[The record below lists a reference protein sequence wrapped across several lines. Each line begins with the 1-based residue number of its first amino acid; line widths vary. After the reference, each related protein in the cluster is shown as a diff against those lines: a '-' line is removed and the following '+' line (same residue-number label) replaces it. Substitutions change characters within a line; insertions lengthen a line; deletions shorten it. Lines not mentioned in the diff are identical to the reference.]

1 MSKQQFILSFT
12 LVVSFFLS
20 SVIAIQYYL
29 HEKANR
35 PFDTFDFQRF
45 QQLLPNK
52 EMKALL
58 TSDKVLVINA
68 WATWC
73 APCIQE
79 IPQLN
84 KLRYKKER
92 NLFDDRTENIE
103 FIAVSSEPDSI
114 VYTAMKEETIPNFFW
129 RTLNG
134 NNELNGFIVRYGK
147 EKGSFGT
154 NQGIPVT
161 IVIKGNKL
169 FYSQIGF
176 KKNTVSVLDSAIK
189 VALLAPVK

>member
-1 MSKQQFILSFT
+1 MSKQKFIISFT
-12 LVVSFFLS
+12 LVVSIFLS

-45 QQLLPNK
+45 QKLLPNK
-52 EMKALL
+52 EIKAKL

-73 APCIQE
+73 APCVRE

-84 KLRYKKER
+84 QMAFKKER
-92 NLFDDRTENIE
+92 NLFDYMPQSIE
-103 FIAVSSEPDSI
+103 FVAVSAEPDSV
-114 VYTAMKEETIPNFFW
+114 VYGAMKEEAIPNFFW

-147 EKGSFGT
+147 EKGRFGT

-161 IVIKGNKL
+161 IVTRGNKL